1 MSKEKKHKKGLTA
14 FGIIVLV
21 LVLILAIIIGGT
33 YWYINSKLSKIQKV
47 DIDENDLNVSAQAE
61 EQLADYRN
69 IAIFGID
76 SREDTYDK
84 GNRSDCI
91 IIASINNKTK
101 DVKLVSVYRDTYV
114 QVEGHGLD
122 KITHAY
128 SYGEAPLAI
137 KTLNTNL
144 DLNIKEFVTV
154 NFDAVKEIIDDIGG
168 ISMNITAEEVP
179 HISGIT
185 KAGTYNLTGEQ
196 ALAYARIRYATG
208 GDYKR
213 TERMRDVLTAVVN
226 KVKTF
231 NISQLNIL
239 VDQVLPRVYT
249 NITANDIFGL
259 LPSAPNF
266 KIVESLGWPYDTK
279 GKTMDRWYGIPIT
292 LESNVT
298 RLHQEVFEQKDYSPS
313 DTVKNISNQNYK
325 LLILGSALNELKTK
339 TKYQEE
345 IENIVQTISS
355 KVIFTGFIKYEE
367 INKFYSIADIA
378 VLPSI
383 WDDPAPLTVIESLVS
398 GLPIITTNSGGIP
411 EYATNG
417 SAIIIERNKDLVE
430 NLSKS
435 INLLLNDE
443 AKLKEMSISAKKVS
457 KDLTLNNYYNNFI
470 DIMKKG

>member
-1 MSKEKKHKKGLTA
+1 MREEKKKRKGLKT

-21 LVLILAIIIGGT
+21 LTIILVLILGSIF
-33 YWYINSKLSKIQKV
+33 WYVNDKLSKMQKV
-47 DIDENDLNVSAQAE
+47 DIDENNLNVSAQAK

-76 SREDTYDK
+76 SREDTYSK

-101 DVKLVSVYRDTYV
+101 EVKLVSVYRDTYV
-114 QVEGHGLD
+114 QIEGHGLD

-168 ISMNITAEEVP
+168 IQMNITSEEAP

-208 GDYKR
+208 GDYKI
-213 TERMRDVLTAVVN
+213 TERMRDVLTAVAN

-231 NISQLNIL
+231 NISQLNTL

-249 NITANDIFGL
+249 NITASDIFAL
-259 LPSAPNF
+259 LPSATSF
-266 KIVESLGWPYDTK
+266 KITESIGWPYETK

-298 RLHQEVFEQKDYSPS
+298 RLQQEVFENKNYTPSEAVKQISDDIVAKTGYS
-313 DTVKNISNQNYK
+313 N
-325 LLILGSALNELKTK
+325 
-339 TKYQEE
+339 
-345 IENIVQTISS
+345 
-355 KVIFTGFIKYEE
+355 
-367 INKFYSIADIA
+367 
-378 VLPSI
+378 
-383 WDDPAPLTVIESLVS
+383 
-398 GLPIITTNSGGIP
+398 
-411 EYATNG
+411 
-417 SAIIIERNKDLVE
+417 
-430 NLSKS
+430 
-435 INLLLNDE
+435 
-443 AKLKEMSISAKKVS
+443 
-457 KDLTLNNYYNNFI
+457 
-470 DIMKKG
+470 